1 MILRVFCSSGQSS
14 QSASPFPKCHP
25 SSVTVSSSGST
36 VLHISGDRFFQ
47 HPSDSDMEALFG
59 SIDIRELLSTQDLS
73 DPTAPLSTPDLRLLV
88 NRLESNSLQIKT
100 KIRDYLLSHHQ
111 EFSDLFSLCNDA
123 VCQYHQISKDV
134 SNVLELT
141 TDRPIEVKMREII
154 DDMKEKTKGAREKSE
169 LLELVKVIVEMDDRL
184 KSVREATRKGMLK
197 FAAEEVREL
206 KTSLH
211 IHNDD
216 DCKDGEPL
224 VYGILRRE
232 WYQCFEEIQDLLVKI
247 LEHAVRFDQ
256 QSIRVK
262 YWSNIGEI
270 DGIELRTVL
279 EAMDVVGILD
289 YGLAKVADLIIKFVF
304 SPALTCGSPISYVEE
319 INQDAEQKCTAV
331 LKIVP
336 SLEKIENVDCET
348 IYSGVTQIVK
358 FISRHICYQNSS
370 WIQRFGRLTWP
381 RMSELIISGFL
392 SKVVPK
398 DASKLAGFQK
408 IVEST
413 SKLEGALKEMMFI
426 SSSDAN
432 DERLS
437 IFAENVEVHFA
448 SGKRKEILAKA
459 RNLLLKCD
467 FSVPEEFT
475 IKGGKKK
482 GNEVT
487 KSSSNQTVDLL
498 FLSERCVV
506 SEAAAKLMEL
516 VHQTLQD
523 VCLSSTRVAV
533 EFYHAVRDA
542 ILLYEVVVPIK
553 LERQLDAVNHVA
565 VLMHNDCLYLSQEIL
580 GLAFEYRSDFPDFL
594 KEHAVFVDMAPR
606 FHEMA
611 EETMHKQLQLITCHL
626 NEAID
631 GADGFHNTHRRQQFE
646 SAKFSI
652 DQVVFILE
660 KVHIIWEPLLLPSK
674 YRRCMSAVL
683 ELVLSRITK
692 DILLLDDIA
701 VEETL
706 ELQRLI
712 HLMLDSTSSLL
723 ETLTT
728 KHQDKMEEPSLYSL
742 DVLIP
747 SLRKLQL
754 LDMPLVSITTE
765 WEAGEL
771 LISGFT
777 ASEIEDV
784 IKAIFAD
791 SPLRKECLWRIEK
804 TCS

>member
-1 MILRVFCSSGQSS
+1 M
-14 QSASPFPKCHP
+14 
-25 SSVTVSSSGST
+25 
-36 VLHISGDRFFQ
+36 
-47 HPSDSDMEALFG
+47 
-59 SIDIRELLSTQDLS
+59 
-73 DPTAPLSTPDLRLLV
+73 
-88 NRLESNSLQIKT
+88 
-100 KIRDYLLSHHQ
+100 
-111 EFSDLFSLCNDA
+111 
-123 VCQYHQISKDV
+123 
-134 SNVLELT
+134 
-141 TDRPIEVKMREII
+141 
-154 DDMKEKTKGAREKSE
+154 
-169 LLELVKVIVEMDDRL
+169 
-184 KSVREATRKGMLK
+184 
-197 FAAEEVREL
+197 
-206 KTSLH
+206 
-211 IHNDD
+211 
-216 DCKDGEPL
+216 
-224 VYGILRRE
+224 
-232 WYQCFEEIQDLLVKI
+232 KI

-256 QSIRVK
+256 QSITLEVK
-262 YWSNIGEI
+262 YWSSIDEI

-289 YGLAKVADLIIKFVF
+289 YGLAKVADLIIKFVVT
-304 SPALTCGSPISYVEE
+304 PALTCGSPISYLEE
-319 INQDAEQKCTAV
+319 ISCDGEGKCIAV

-336 SLEKIENVDCET
+336 SVQKIENVDGET
-348 IYSGVTQIVK
+348 IYSEVTQVVK
-358 FISRHICYQNSS
+358 FICRHICYQNSS
-370 WIQRFGRLTWP
+370 WIQRIGRLTWP

-413 SKLEGALKEMMFI
+413 SKFEGALKEMMFI
-426 SSSDAN
+426 SLSDAT

-437 IFAENVEVHFA
+437 NFAENVEVHFA

-467 FSVPEEFT
+467 FSVPKELT
-475 IKGGKKK
+475 IKGDKQK
-482 GNEVT
+482 GNEMT
-487 KSSSNQTVDLL
+487 KSSSNQVVDLL

-523 VCLSSTRVAV
+523 VCLSSTRVAL
-533 EFYHAVRDA
+533 EFYHAARDA
-542 ILLYEVVVPIK
+542 ILLYEVVVPVK

-611 EETMHKQLQLITCHL
+611 EETMQKQLQLITCNL
-626 NEAID
+626 NEAVD

-652 DQVVFILE
+652 DQVLFILE

-674 YRRCMSAVL
+674 YRRCLSAVL
-683 ELVLSRITK
+683 ESVLSRITK

-712 HLMLDSTSSLL
+712 HLMLDSISPLL

-728 KHQDKMEEPSLYSL
+728 NHQEKSEESSLYSH

-747 SLRKLQL
+747 SLRKLRKLAEL

-765 WEAGEL
+765 WETGEL

-777 ASEIEDV
+777 ASEVEDV

-791 SPLRKECLWRIEK
+791 SPLRKECLWRMDNK
-804 TCS
+804 RS

>member
-1 MILRVFCSSGQSS
+1 
-14 QSASPFPKCHP
+14 
-25 SSVTVSSSGST
+25 
-36 VLHISGDRFFQ
+36 
-47 HPSDSDMEALFG
+47 MEALFG
-59 SIDIRELLSTQDLS
+59 SIDIRELLSAQDLS
-73 DPTAPLSTPDLRLLV
+73 DPTAPLSAPDLRLLV
-88 NRLESNSLQIKT
+88 NRLESHSLQIKT

-111 EFSDLFSLCNDA
+111 EFLDLFSLCNDA
-123 VCQYHQISKDV
+123 VCQYQQISKDV

-141 TDRPIEVKMREII
+141 TDRPIEAKTREII
-154 DDMKEKTKGAREKSE
+154 DDMKEKTKGAREKRE
-169 LLELVKVIVEMDDRL
+169 LLELVKVIVKMDDRL
-184 KSVREATRKGMLK
+184 KGVREATRKGLLK

-206 KTSLH
+206 KNALR
-211 IHNDD
+211 IYNDD

-224 VYGILRRE
+224 VYGLLKRE
-232 WYQCFEEIQDLLVKI
+232 WHQCFEEIQDLLVKI

-256 QSIRVK
+256 QSITLEVK
-262 YWSNIGEI
+262 YWSSIDEI
-270 DGIELRTVL
+270 DGIELCTVL

-289 YGLAKVADLIIKFVF
+289 YGLAKVADLIIKFVV

-319 INQDAEQKCTAV
+319 INHDGEGKRIAV

-336 SLEKIENVDCET
+336 SLEKIENVDGET
-348 IYSGVTQIVK
+348 IYSEVTRIVK
-358 FISRHICYQNSS
+358 FIYRHICYQNSS

-413 SKLEGALKEMMFI
+413 SKFEGTLKEMMFI
-426 SSSDAN
+426 SPSDAN

-437 IFAENVEVHFA
+437 NFAENVEVHFA

-467 FSVPEEFT
+467 FSVPKELT
-475 IKGGKKK
+475 IKGDKQK
-482 GNEVT
+482 GTEMT
-487 KSSSNQTVDLL
+487 KSSSNQVVDLL

-516 VHQTLQD
+516 IHQTLQD
-523 VCLSSTRVAV
+523 VCLSSTRVAL
-533 EFYHAVRDA
+533 EFYHAARDA
-542 ILLYEVVVPIK
+542 ILLYEVVVPVK

-580 GLAFEYRSDFPDFL
+580 GLAFEYRSEFPDFL
-594 KEHAVFVDMAPR
+594 IEHAVFVDMAPR

-611 EETMHKQLQLITCHL
+611 EETMQKQLQLITCNL

-652 DQVVFILE
+652 DQVLFILE

-674 YRRCMSAVL
+674 YRRCLSAVL
-683 ELVLSRITK
+683 ESVLSRITK

-712 HLMLDSTSSLL
+712 QLMLDSISPLL

-728 KHQDKMEEPSLYSL
+728 KHQVKLEESSLYSH

-747 SLRKLQL
+747 SLRKLRKLAEL

-765 WEAGEL
+765 WETGEL

-777 ASEIEDV
+777 ASEVEDV

-791 SPLRKECLWRIEK
+791 SPLRKECLWRIEN
-804 TCS
+804 TRS